1 MDIMKP
7 HGKSITYLCFLF
19 IMEPTRQDAADPN
32 DVWECHFFFSP
43 KLVAIEIQDSR
54 FKVLFTVDIK

>member
-43 KLVAIEIQDSR
+43 KLAAIEIQDS
-54 FKVLFTVDIK
+54 VDIK